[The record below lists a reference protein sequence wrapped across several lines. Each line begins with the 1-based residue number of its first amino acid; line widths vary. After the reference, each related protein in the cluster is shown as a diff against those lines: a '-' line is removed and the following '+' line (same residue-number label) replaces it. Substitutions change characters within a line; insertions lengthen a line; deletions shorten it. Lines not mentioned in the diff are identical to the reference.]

1 VKLPDAYL
9 REQSTT
15 VAGGRAACAALL
27 QLREPPTA
35 IVCCIDYQAVGA
47 MIEAQAS
54 GLTVP
59 AQMSVVG
66 IDNMELGEHLVPALT
81 TVLVPTAS
89 IGERAAL
96 QIIGRISK
104 LKMPRV
110 ELLSIELVV
119 RKSTAPLGRN

>member
-1 VKLPDAYL
+1 
-9 REQSTT
+9 
-15 VAGGRAACAALL
+15 L

-54 GLTVP
+54 GLAVP
-59 AQMSVVG
+59 EQMSVVG

-81 TVLVPTAS
+81 TVLVPTAA

-110 ELLSIELVV
+110 ERLPIELVV
-119 RKSTAPLGRN
+119 RKSTAPIGQSRSEAE